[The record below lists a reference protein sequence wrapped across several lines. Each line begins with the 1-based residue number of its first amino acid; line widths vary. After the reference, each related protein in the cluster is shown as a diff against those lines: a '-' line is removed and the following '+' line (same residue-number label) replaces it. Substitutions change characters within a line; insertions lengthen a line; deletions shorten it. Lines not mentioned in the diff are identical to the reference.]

1 MSDGISEMN
10 KEENIYTHRDG
21 SKYIRV
27 PTSGPD
33 ACEGCYFTCGTNE
46 CTATD
51 ECTGHV
57 YKLRS
62 PLATASAALAAKGQ
76 PLVADSILT
85 GAEQALEMAQ
95 DSVRTFDTGATR
107 DTDEGKHDI
116 EAFFSPLV
124 TKRRAEYMH
133 LHRKQPDG
141 NLRDGDNW
149 QKGIPYQQSLKSLCR
164 HIEDIKLLSRGYY
177 AREDIETAI
186 CAAMFNLESM
196 LLTRLEEREKS

>member
-10 KEENIYTHRDG
+10 KEKKKPIYIHTDG
-21 SKYIRV
+21 KVYDIV
-27 PTSGPD
+27 D
-33 ACEGCYFTCGTNE
+33 ATFNCEGCCFYRIYDYMCLVEN
-46 CTATD
+46 TD
-51 ECTGHV
+51 ADTLCNQADIIFKE
-57 YKLRS
+57 S
-62 PLATASAALAAKGQ
+62 PITTASADLAAKGT
-76 PLVADSILT
+76 PLVANI
-85 GAEQALEMAQ
+85 
-95 DSVRTFDTGATR
+95 RTFDTGATR

-133 LHRKQPDG
+133 IHRKQSDG
-141 NLRDGDNW
+141 TLRSGDNW

-164 HIEDIKLLSRGYY
+164 HIEDIKLLSRGYE

-196 LLTRLEEREKS
+196 LLTRLEGK